1 MGFRNGL
8 DVGFEGRSRCI
19 AFLWKEEIDLVIKN
33 FSKNTYM
40 LKLVVESLVDGDS
53 LVYMVIQMLAEGN
66 MFGFS

>member
-8 DVGFEGRSRCI
+8 DVEFEGRSGGI